1 MSSTVRNL
9 IMGHSRSS
17 IYQNHYASRKIQID
31 TQSNFLGTAPET
43 ELLQVLRRVE
53 RNPAA
58 PPALGKYPTRQ
69 LKNEDPELCGLIQQR
84 EAIKREFKAR
94 GEPFSGTATFS
105 RASKAVSNRRA
116 KLLRATK
123 VNFRAS
129 HFQDNSKNEVLRQ
142 TSGQGPSQYVEPERT
157 YQSAEHRYLVEAVL
171 DSSHPEYSRQEMIR
185 DFVLFSGDPSLE
197 IDASSPKAE
206 VCVDDTMNHSQ
217 QKPWPCPFCP
227 LSFVSSSNLKRHARM
242 EHLPAPNIP
251 LENPITCPS
260 PLCDIR
266 FENINHLKNHIAS
279 KHDLILSANSKSV
292 VSHHTNSDSLPVFE
306 FFSPAQT
313 VS

>member
-1 MSSTVRNL
+1 
-9 IMGHSRSS
+9 MGHSRSS
-17 IYQNHYASRKIQID
+17 IYQNHYASRKIQVD

-94 GEPFSGTATFS
+94 GEPFSGTAAFS

-123 VNFRAS
+123 VNSRAS
-129 HFQDNSKNEVLRQ
+129 HFQDHSKNEVLRQ

-171 DSSHPEYSRQEMIR
+171 DSLHPEYSRQEMIR
-185 DFVLFSGDPSLE
+185 DFVLFSGNPSLE
-197 IDASSPKAE
+197 IDVSSLEIDVTNPKAE
-206 VCVDDTMNHSQ
+206 MCVDNTMNHSQ
-217 QKPWPCPFCP
+217 QKPSPCPFCP
-227 LSFVSSSNLKRHARM
+227 LSFVNSSNLKRHVKIG
-242 EHLPAPNIP
+242 HLPASNIP

-266 FENINHLKNHIAS
+266 FENIDHLKNHIAS
-279 KHDLILSANSKSV
+279 KHDLILSADSKSV
-292 VSHHTNSDSLPVFE
+292 VSRHTYSDFLPVFE
-306 FFSPAQT
+306 FFSPART